1 MKIRCSLSGAPDITF
16 KFKLKMLQYGK
27 MIERKVPRTDDPGRG
42 MSYAVKS
49 KKNNVSFG
57 RISAYITC
65 FIFTDGHG
73 GRTAYRYPEY

>member
-1 MKIRCSLSGAPDITF
+1 
-16 KFKLKMLQYGK
+16 

-57 RISAYITC
+57 RISAYIAC

-73 GRTAYRYPEY
+73 GRTAHRYSEY